1 MARGE
6 MCQHLF
12 RYCPMAEAV
21 LFGLDWG
28 LPMND
33 FHFDSHMELIFYSF
47 KTFLMI
53 TVARA

>member
-1 MARGE
+1 
-6 MCQHLF
+6 MCLHLF
-12 RYCPMAEAV
+12 RYSPMAEAF

-33 FHFDSHMELIFYSF
+33 FHFDSHMELILYSF

-53 TVARA
+53 TVAQA